1 MWGAWLL
8 VMLCLWP
15 WWLGLHCYA
24 TKIYN
29 NASWKPQHTRLCWF
43 PRQGRWYVAYLK
55 RVKNAKGLTCKLLPP
70 STPLLTIRFNLCNLV
85 MDESMEALP
94 TTQKEKSTTSLVH
107 TQRTA
112 PRFGSQTR
120 SRTQRKRYD
129 KRSKRADGI
138 LNTWSFEEVVG
149 NPRKLFVVNPLI
161 WSSTTSSICL
171 PRVASWS
178 TWLKK
183 ITDFNNFNFDLQ
195 QASKVTSHRG

>member
-1 MWGAWLL
+1 
-8 VMLCLWP
+8 
-15 WWLGLHCYA
+15 
-24 TKIYN
+24 
-29 NASWKPQHTRLCWF
+29 
-43 PRQGRWYVAYLK
+43 
-55 RVKNAKGLTCKLLPP
+55 
-70 STPLLTIRFNLCNLV
+70 
-85 MDESMEALP
+85 MEALP

-161 WSSTTSSICL
+161 
-171 PRVASWS
+171 
-178 TWLKK
+178 
-183 ITDFNNFNFDLQ
+183 
-195 QASKVTSHRG
+195 